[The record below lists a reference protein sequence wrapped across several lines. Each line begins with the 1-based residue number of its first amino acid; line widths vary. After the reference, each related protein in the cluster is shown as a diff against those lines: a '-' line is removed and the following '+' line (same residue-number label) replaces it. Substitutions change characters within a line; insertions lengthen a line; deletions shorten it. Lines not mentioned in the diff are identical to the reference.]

1 MIHNKVSEFVYKPAE
16 KIQGFAIKR
25 ANFINLIEKNY
36 GRDLQVVIIKNYL
49 ENIRKPVCAHREI
62 EARKFTNR
70 MDFVDLTAFG
80 VGVNFEDNDT
90 YKDEVDKI
98 DKNITRYCNRYG
110 NLLSRLETFDEH
122 LN

>member
-1 MIHNKVSEFVYKPAE
+1 M
-16 KIQGFAIKR
+16 
-25 ANFINLIEKNY
+25 
-36 GRDLQVVIIKNYL
+36 

-80 VGVNFEDNDT
+80 VGVNFEDNDA